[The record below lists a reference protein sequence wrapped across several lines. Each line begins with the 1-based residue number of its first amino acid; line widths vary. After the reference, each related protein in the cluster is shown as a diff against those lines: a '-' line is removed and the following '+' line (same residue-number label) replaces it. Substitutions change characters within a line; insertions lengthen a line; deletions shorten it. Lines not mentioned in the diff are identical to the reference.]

1 MPTFRMEDL
10 EKANNGVDTVSIPYR
25 SEKKDRKDNTM
36 GQVARRSLDETK
48 KLIKSIIKKEKR
60 AMTFREIAHSIERK
74 PTPRLRQILNDMI
87 DSGELVQKTDVA
99 IAGNM
104 DRFWYDVRR

>member
-10 EKANNGVDTVSIPYR
+10 ENGNNRIDTVSIPYR
-25 SEKKDRKDNTM
+25 SEKSDRSNKAM

-48 KLIKSIIKKEKR
+48 KLIKNIIKKEKR

-74 PTPRLRQILNDMI
+74 PTPHLRQILKDMI
-87 DSGELVQKTDVA
+87 DSGELVQKADDA
-99 IAGNM
+99 PAGNM